1 MKEDHRA
8 VCISLGA
15 KALRTGST
23 SNVIHSTAS
32 CSISGRR
39 YRKISCTE
47 WRKPIAGPQSVPC
60 VVVIDGVKNSENSGL
75 VR

>member
-8 VCISLGA
+8 VCISLRA

-32 CSISGRR
+32 CSISG
-39 YRKISCTE
+39 KEISEKSPVQNGESLSLGLSLCLVLLLLME
-47 WRKPIAGPQSVPC
+47 
-60 VVVIDGVKNSENSGL
+60 SE
-75 VR
+75 